1 MMEITQ
7 YMDEI
12 MGILLVAGTVVA
24 VRLEF
29 EYWKRN
35 REC

>member
-1 MMEITQ
+1 MEITQ

-12 MGILLVAGTVVA
+12 MGVLLVVGTVLT